1 MIVRI
6 NKFES
11 WLIHNHKIMI
21 TTTQNYSFPLPSF
34 EVIQRDIL
42 VEVDIKYK
50 LDYKRYL
57 ADNYLA
63 ISYDH

>member
-6 NKFES
+6 NKIES

-21 TTTQNYSFPLPSF
+21 NTTKNYSFSLSSF
-34 EVIQRDIL
+34 NVMQRDIL

-50 LDYKRYL
+50 LDYK
-57 ADNYLA
+57 
-63 ISYDH
+63 H